1 MPSSHI
7 KTALVQL
14 REKFEEELRENN
26 IDVGKIK
33 TLGTCRRLVI
43 LGHFSPQQKDR
54 EQVVVGPPKHVAY
67 SKDGSFTPAAKGFAK
82 SQGAS
87 FSQLE
92 LIETKKGEYLGLK
105 KIEAGKPTID
115 ILQKS
120 LSQIISSLTFPKM
133 MRWGKSTFKFSRP
146 IRNILCLFDGKIL
159 SFTSGGVTSTNFT
172 TGHKIYFPQKII
184 VKSFSEYES
193 LLKKKKV
200 IVSQDERREKILNQ
214 IERKL
219 APLEAQLLPDKQ
231 LLEQLSYDVEQPYVF
246 LGKFPE
252 EYLKLPLEVLST
264 AMKEGQNLFSV
275 VKGKKQLA
283 YFVGVADAFKDAK
296 GLIRKGNERVLIA
309 RLEDARFFWEQDRK
323 IKLKK
328 RAKGLDRIIFQEEL
342 GTYED
347 KVLRL
352 KKIVTYLARKLD
364 VENEKR
370 QLIQAAELCKVDL
383 LTEMVREF
391 SSLQGRAGG
400 LYAREEGYPSSICKA
415 VYEHYQPVSLDDES
429 PPTLAGAI
437 LSISDKLDSTVGTIG
452 IGIQATGSKD
462 PFGLRRNAQGIC
474 KIILGKK
481 LSLSFSRLL
490 DKVLG
495 VYGEKLKIPVEEV
508 KNYCFGFFSDR
519 LQYIFE
525 RQGYRYDLIKAALG
539 AGIDNIYYSGLRIKA
554 LDSLKESPKF
564 GPLILIS
571 KRVNNILRNQPLYR
585 INPELVREK
594 EERELYTTLL
604 IIKENVLSLI
614 SKGDFSQA
622 QRILFRI
629 RSSIDNFFDHV
640 LVMDENPRIRRNRL
654 ALLQEISKLFLRM
667 ADYSQVVFE
676 GGK

>member
-1 MPSSHI
+1 MPSSHV

-14 REKFEEELRENN
+14 RERFEEELRDAN
-26 IDVGKIK
+26 IEVGKIK
-33 TLGTCRRLVI
+33 TFGTCRRLVV
-43 LGHFSPQQKDR
+43 LGHFASKQKDK
-54 EQVVVGPPKHVAY
+54 EEVIVGPPKHVAL
-67 SKDGSFTPAAKGFAK
+67 SQDGSFTSAAKGFAK

-87 FSQLE
+87 IDKLE
-92 LIETKKGEYLGLK
+92 LVKTEKGEYLGLR
-105 KIEAGKPTID
+105 KIEKGKSTRD
-115 ILQKS
+115 ILQ
-120 LSQIISSLTFPKM
+120 LLVSQIISSLAFPKM
-133 MRWGKSTFKFSRP
+133 MRWGESAFKFSRP
-146 IRNILCLFDGKIL
+146 IRNILCLFEGKLL
-159 SFTSGGVTSTNFT
+159 SFTLGGVTSTNFT
-172 TGHKIYFPQKII
+172 SGHKIYFPQKIR
-184 VKSFSEYES
+184 VKSFSEYVS

-200 IVSQDERREKILNQ
+200 MVNQDERREKILNQ

-219 APLEAQLLPDKQ
+219 TPLEAQLLPDEQ

-264 AMKEGQNLFSV
+264 AMREGQNLFSV
-275 VKGKKQLA
+275 VKGKKQLPH
-283 YFVGVADAFKDAK
+283 FVGVADAFKDAR

-309 RLEDARFFWEQDRK
+309 RLEDARFFWEQDQK

-328 RAKGLDRIIFQEEL
+328 RSRGLDRIIFQEEL

-347 KVLRL
+347 KALRL

-370 QLIQAAELCKVDL
+370 QIIQAAELCKVDL

-391 SSLQGRAGG
+391 SSLQGKVGG
-400 LYAREEGYPSSICKA
+400 LYAREEGYHSSVCKA
-415 VYEHYQPVSLDDES
+415 IYEHYQPVSLDDES
-429 PPTLAGAI
+429 PPSLVGAI

-452 IGIQATGSKD
+452 IGIQVTGSKD

-474 KIILGKK
+474 KIILERK
-481 LSLSFSRLL
+481 LSFSFSRFL

-495 VYGEKLKIPVEEV
+495 IYGDNLKVSPEKI
-508 KNYCFGFFSDR
+508 KNYCLGFFSDR

-525 RQGYRYDLIKAALG
+525 KQGYRYDLIKAALG
-539 AGIDNIYYSGLRIKA
+539 AGIDNIHYSSLRLKA

-564 GPLILIS
+564 EPLILIS
-571 KRVNNILRNQPLYR
+571 KRVNNILRDQPLYR

-594 EERELYTTLL
+594 EERELYTTLS

-640 LVMDENPRIRRNRL
+640 LVMDEDLRIRRNRL

-667 ADYSQVVFE
+667 ADYSQVVIE

>member
-1 MPSSHI
+1 MPFSHV

-14 REKFEEELRENN
+14 RERFEEELRDAN
-26 IDVGKIK
+26 IEFNKIQ
-33 TLGTCRRLVI
+33 TFGTCRRLVI
-43 LGHFSPQQKDR
+43 LGYFSSKQKDK
-54 EQVVVGPPKHVAY
+54 EEVVVGPPKQVAF
-67 SKDGSFTPAAKGFAK
+67 SQDGSFSAAAKGFAK

-87 FSQLE
+87 VNKLE
-92 LIETKKGEYLGLK
+92 LIKTKKGEYLGLK
-105 KIEAGKPTID
+105 KIEKGKPTRD
-115 ILQKS
+115 ILQ
-120 LSQIISSLTFPKM
+120 LLVSQIISSLTFPKM
-133 MRWGKSTFKFSRP
+133 MRWGESGLKFSRP
-146 IRNILCLFDGKIL
+146 IRNILCLFDKIL
-159 SFTSGGVTSTNFT
+159 LSITLGGVSATNFT
-172 TGHKIYFPQKII
+172 AGHKIYFPQKIR
-184 VKSFSEYES
+184 VKSFAEYVS
-193 LLKKKKV
+193 LLRTRKV
-200 IVSQDERREKILNQ
+200 IVNQDERREKILNQ

-219 APLEAQLLPDKQ
+219 APLDAQLLPDEQ

-275 VKGKKQLA
+275 VKGKKQLP
-283 YFVGVADAFKDAK
+283 YFIGVADAFKDAK

-309 RLEDARFFWEQDRK
+309 RLEDARFFWEQDKK

-328 RAKGLDRIIFQEEL
+328 RARALDRIIFQEEL

-352 KKIVTYLARKLD
+352 KKIVTYFARKLD

-370 QLIQAAELCKVDL
+370 QIIQGAELCKVDL

-391 SSLQGRAGG
+391 SSLQGKAGG
-400 LYAREEGYPSSICKA
+400 LYAREEGYHPSVCKA
-415 VYEHYQPVSLDDES
+415 IYEHYQPVSLDDDS
-429 PPTLAGAI
+429 PSSLAGAI
-437 LSISDKLDSTVGTIG
+437 LSISDKLDSTVGAIG
-452 IGIQATGSKD
+452 IGIQVTGSRD

-474 KIILGKK
+474 KIILEKK
-481 LSLSFSRLL
+481 LSFSFSRLL
-490 DKVLG
+490 DKVIG
-495 VYGEKLKIPVEEV
+495 VYGDKLKVPVEEI
-508 KNYCFGFFSDR
+508 KNYCLGFFSDR

-539 AGIDNIYYSGLRIKA
+539 AGIDNIYYSGLRLRA

-564 GPLILIS
+564 EPLILIS
-571 KRVNNILRNQPLYR
+571 KRVNNILRDQPLYR

-594 EERELYTTLL
+594 EERELYTTLS
-604 IIKENVLSLI
+604 IIKENVLPLI

-629 RSSIDNFFDHV
+629 RSSTDNFFDHV
-640 LVMDENPRIRRNRL
+640 LVMDENLRIRRNRL

-667 ADYSQVVFE
+667 ADYSQVVIE

>member
-1 MPSSHI
+1 MPSSHV

-14 REKFEEELRENN
+14 RERFEEELRDAN
-26 IDVGKIK
+26 IEFKKIQ
-33 TLGTCRRLVI
+33 TFGTCRRLVI
-43 LGHFSPQQKDR
+43 LGYFSSKQKDK
-54 EQVVVGPPKHVAY
+54 EEVVVGPPKQIAF
-67 SKDGSFTPAAKGFAK
+67 SQDGSFSAAARGFAK
-82 SQGAS
+82 SKGAS
-87 FSQLE
+87 INKLE
-92 LIETKKGEYLGLK
+92 LIKTEKGEYLGLK
-105 KIEAGKPTID
+105 KIEKGKPTKD
-115 ILQKS
+115 ILQ
-120 LSQIISSLTFPKM
+120 LLVPQIISSLTFPKM
-133 MRWGKSTFKFSRP
+133 MRWGESGFKFSRP
-146 IRNILCLFDGKIL
+146 IRNILCLFDRKLL
-159 SFTSGGVTSTNFT
+159 SITLGGVSATNLT
-172 TGHKIYFPQKII
+172 AGHKIYFPLKIR
-184 VKSFSEYES
+184 VKSFAEYVS
-193 LLKKKKV
+193 LLRTRKV
-200 IVSQDERREKILNQ
+200 IVNQDERKEKILNQ

-219 APLEAQLLPDKQ
+219 APLDTQLLPDEQ

-275 VKGKKQLA
+275 VKGKKQLP
-283 YFVGVADAFKDAK
+283 YFIGVADAFKDAK

-309 RLEDARFFWEQDRK
+309 RLEDARFFWEQDKK

-328 RAKGLDRIIFQEEL
+328 KAKALDRIIFQEEL

-370 QLIQAAELCKVDL
+370 QIIQGAELCKVDL

-391 SSLQGRAGG
+391 SSLQGKAGG
-400 LYAREEGYPSSICKA
+400 LYAREEGYHPTVCKA
-415 VYEHYQPVSLDDES
+415 IYEHYQPVSLDDDS
-429 PPTLAGAI
+429 PSSLAGAI
-437 LSISDKLDSTVGTIG
+437 LSISDKLDSTVGAIG
-452 IGIQATGSKD
+452 IGIQVTGSRD

-474 KIILGKK
+474 KIILEKK
-481 LSLSFSRLL
+481 LNFSFSRLL

-495 VYGEKLKIPVEEV
+495 VYGDKLKVPVEEI
-508 KNYCFGFFSDR
+508 KNYCLSFFSDR

-525 RQGYRYDLIKAALG
+525 RQEYRYDLIKAALG
-539 AGIDNIYYSGLRIKA
+539 AGIDNIYYSGLRLKA

-564 GPLILIS
+564 EPLILIS
-571 KRVNNILRNQPLYR
+571 KRVNNILREQPLYR

-594 EERELYTTLL
+594 EERELYTTLS

-629 RSSIDNFFDHV
+629 RSSIDNFFDRV
-640 LVMDENPRIRRNRL
+640 LVMDENLRIRRNRL

-667 ADYSQVVFE
+667 ADYSQVVIE

>member
-1 MPSSHI
+1 M
-7 KTALVQL
+7 K
-14 REKFEEELRENN
+14 
-26 IDVGKIK
+26 
-33 TLGTCRRLVI
+33 
-43 LGHFSPQQKDR
+43 
-54 EQVVVGPPKHVAY
+54 
-67 SKDGSFTPAAKGFAK
+67 
-82 SQGAS
+82 
-87 FSQLE
+87 
-92 LIETKKGEYLGLK
+92 
-105 KIEAGKPTID
+105 
-115 ILQKS
+115 
-120 LSQIISSLTFPKM
+120 
-133 MRWGKSTFKFSRP
+133 
-146 IRNILCLFDGKIL
+146 
-159 SFTSGGVTSTNFT
+159 
-172 TGHKIYFPQKII
+172 
-184 VKSFSEYES
+184 VKSFSEYVS

-200 IVSQDERREKILNQ
+200 IVNQDEREEKILNQ

-219 APLEAQLLPDKQ
+219 APLEAQLLPDEQ

-264 AMKEGQNLFSV
+264 AMKEGQNLLSV

-283 YFVGVADAFKDAK
+283 YFVGVADAFKDAR

-347 KVLRL
+347 KALRL

-383 LTEMVREF
+383 LTEMVKEF

-400 LYAREEGYPSSICKA
+400 LYAREEGYPSLVCKA
-415 VYEHYQPVSLDDES
+415 IYEHYQPVSLDDES

-452 IGIQATGSKD
+452 IGIQVTGSKD

-474 KIILGKK
+474 KIILEKK
-481 LSLSFSRLL
+481 LSFSFSRLL
-490 DKVLG
+490 DKMLG
-495 VYGEKLKIPVEEV
+495 IHGDKLKVSVEEI
-508 KNYCFGFFSDR
+508 KNYCLGFFSDR

-525 RQGYRYDLIKAALG
+525 KQGYRYDLIKAALG

-564 GPLILIS
+564 EPLILIS
-571 KRVNNILRNQPLYR
+571 KRVNNILRDQPLYR

-594 EERELYTTLL
+594 EERELYTTLF

-640 LVMDENPRIRRNRL
+640 LVMDENLRIRRNRL

-667 ADYSQVVFE
+667 ADYSQVVIE

>member
-1 MPSSHI
+1 MPSSHV

-14 REKFEEELRENN
+14 RERFEEELRDAN
-26 IDVGKIK
+26 IEFKKIQ
-33 TLGTCRRLVI
+33 TFGTCRRLVI
-43 LGHFSPQQKDR
+43 LGYFSSKQKDK
-54 EQVVVGPPKHVAY
+54 EEVVVGPPKQIAF
-67 SKDGSFTPAAKGFAK
+67 SQDGSFSAAARGFAK
-82 SQGAS
+82 SKGAS
-87 FSQLE
+87 INKLE
-92 LIETKKGEYLGLK
+92 LIKTEKGEYLGLK
-105 KIEAGKPTID
+105 KIEKGKPTKD
-115 ILQKS
+115 ILQ
-120 LSQIISSLTFPKM
+120 LLVPQIISSLTFPKM
-133 MRWGKSTFKFSRP
+133 MRWGESGFKFSRP
-146 IRNILCLFDGKIL
+146 IRNILCLFDRKLL
-159 SFTSGGVTSTNFT
+159 SITLGGVSATNLT
-172 TGHKIYFPQKII
+172 AGHKIYFPLKIR
-184 VKSFSEYES
+184 VKSFAEYVS
-193 LLKKKKV
+193 LLRTRKV
-200 IVSQDERREKILNQ
+200 IVNQDERKEKILNQ

-219 APLEAQLLPDKQ
+219 APLDTQLLPDEQ

-275 VKGKKQLA
+275 VKGKKQLP
-283 YFVGVADAFKDAK
+283 YFIGVADAFKDAK

-309 RLEDARFFWEQDRK
+309 RLEDARFFWEQDKK

-328 RAKGLDRIIFQEEL
+328 KAKALDRIIFQEEL

-370 QLIQAAELCKVDL
+370 QIIQGAELCKVDL

-391 SSLQGRAGG
+391 SSLQGKAGG
-400 LYAREEGYPSSICKA
+400 LYAREEGYHPTVCKA
-415 VYEHYQPVSLDDES
+415 IYEHYQPVSLDDDS
-429 PPTLAGAI
+429 PSSLAGAI
-437 LSISDKLDSTVGTIG
+437 LSISDKLDSTVGAIG
-452 IGIQATGSKD
+452 IGIQVTGSRD

-474 KIILGKK
+474 KIILEKK
-481 LSLSFSRLL
+481 LNFSFSRLL

-495 VYGEKLKIPVEEV
+495 VYGDKLKVPVEEI
-508 KNYCFGFFSDR
+508 KNYCLSFFSDR

-539 AGIDNIYYSGLRIKA
+539 AGMDNIYYSGLRLKA

-564 GPLILIS
+564 EPLILIS
-571 KRVNNILRNQPLYR
+571 KRVNNILREQPLYR

-594 EERELYTTLL
+594 EERELYTTLS

-629 RSSIDNFFDHV
+629 RSSIDNFFDRV
-640 LVMDENPRIRRNRL
+640 LVMDENLRIRRNRL

-667 ADYSQVVFE
+667 ADYSQVVIE